1 MEIQNSSSAKQNSL
15 SSQKNKYEY
24 ENSLIEI
31 PSKLGIESDLQQPGI
46 EAPIRRRRFLGL
58 GFLGLT
64 GLSLSSLSSF
74 ARNSE
79 NRVVK
84 SIAKLVLSTKEES
97 YWDRTDRFEE
107 KMKLM
112 QSAWERKD
120 FKLVR
125 SLTNSLRITGIQ
137 AQIEEED
144 PGMPLSGSS
153 NFEEVDSLPL
163 NWKAWASGWKYFK
176 VLEIKELITI
186 DRKAEPVE
194 VLLAFSA
201 SQINSPFREIRVA
214 SIDNGILREVTS
226 QVYDVIRRKGEW
238 FCKLLFLA
246 DCLADKSKTFLIFF
260 GNPDAELPKY
270 LTDLSTK
277 GEGVGLTIE
286 NNVYKAILSG
296 QSGQLERM
304 TVKHG
309 HGIELYAGGEAH
321 GELPGID
328 WAHDYVSEGFYQKF
342 RITLWDECPDYEIV
356 RGPICTIVRRWG
368 FPYSPI
374 HPVFSPSRLN
384 MDIEYRFYASLPYFH
399 KFGRMTSV
407 KDFELVYA
415 RDDEWVFTGQ
425 PFTDTLWMGPD
436 GKLKIG
442 KVDPNFKDN
451 LWGVGFFNKDTKDS
465 FIGLFLEHYADGLPE
480 LVHSGTPEAHYDWA
494 LQLWSRSPLPVK
506 KLPAGTVLHEKNAYL
521 SVPFTYEDGPGMI
534 EELRRKLMKPLFV
547 SIGKLDKEL
556 VHVSPGKL
564 ARPGEAGDSPVSKKV
579 IWDALQNCKDYEL
592 YKADISI
599 VDLGLVYDI
608 SVQGDLVKIVL
619 AMPHRGRPLG
629 GFFTHVTSPIDP
641 KIFNTIPDV
650 LLKVPGVRDVVMEQT
665 WYPAWSSNLLTETGR
680 RKLNL

>member
-1 MEIQNSSSAKQNSL
+1 MEIKSSSSAKQNLL
-15 SSQKNKYEY
+15 SSQKDKIEY
-24 ENSLIEI
+24 ENHQ
-31 PSKLGIESDLQQPGI
+31 SKIHSESDFEQPVI
-46 EAPIRRRRFLGL
+46 NSPIRRRSFLGL

-64 GLSLSSLSSF
+64 GLSLSSLSSL
-74 ARNSE
+74 AKKSE

-84 SIAKLVLSTKEES
+84 SISRLLSSTREET

-112 QSAWERKD
+112 QTAWERKD

-125 SLTNSLRITGIQ
+125 ALSNSLRITGIQ
-137 AQIEEED
+137 AQMEED
-144 PGMPLSGSS
+144 DPGLPLSASS
-153 NFEEVDSLPL
+153 HFAEVESLPL
-163 NWKAWASGWKYFK
+163 HWKSWANGWKYFK
-176 VLEIKELITI
+176 ALEIKETI
-186 DRKAEPVE
+186 SIERKAEPVE

-201 SQINSPFREIRVA
+201 SQINSPSREIRVA
-214 SIDNGILREVTS
+214 RIDEGKLVEVTS
-226 QVYDVIRRKGEW
+226 QVFDVVRRKGEW

-246 DCLADKSKTFLIFF
+246 NCHADKSKNFLIFY
-260 GNPDAELPKY
+260 GNPDAELPAY
-270 LTDLSTK
+270 LSDLSTK
-277 GEGVGLTIE
+277 GEGVGLIIE
-286 NNVYKAILSG
+286 NNVYKAILSP
-296 QSGQLERM
+296 QTGQLERM
-304 TVKHG
+304 TIKHG
-309 HGIELYAGGEAH
+309 HGLELYAGGEAH

-342 RITLWDECPDYEIV
+342 RITLWDDCPDYEIV

-384 MDIEYRFYASLPYFH
+384 MDIEYRFYAGLPYFH
-399 KFGRMTSV
+399 KFGKMTSI
-407 KDFELVYA
+407 KDFEAVYA

-425 PFTDTLWMGPD
+425 PFTDPLWMGPD

-442 KVDPNFKDN
+442 EVNPDFKDN

-465 FIGLFLEHYADGLPE
+465 FFGLFLEHYADGIPE
-480 LVHSGTPEAHYDWA
+480 LLHNGSPQAHYDWA

-521 SVPFTYEDGPGMI
+521 SFPFTYEDGPQKI
-534 EELRRKLMKPLFV
+534 EELRRRLMEPLRV
-547 SIGKLDKEL
+547 SIGKLDKSL
-556 VHVSPGKL
+556 AQVSNGRM
-564 ARPGEAGDSPVSKKV
+564 ARPGEAGDTPVSKKI
-579 IWDALQNCKDYEL
+579 IWEALQNCKDYEL

-650 LLKVPGVRDVVMEQT
+650 LLKIPGIRDVVMEQT
-665 WYPAWSSNLLTETGR
+665 WYPGWSSNLLTDAGR
-680 RKLNL
+680 QKLDL